1 MQENI
6 NLMSNI
12 YMQKKYSIKS
22 SFIAKW
28 KNSTCQYLNHKLRH
42 LKRHHHLR
50 GYLRLCQTTL
60 MDFIAKIVN
69 VYKQSSIFAKST
81 IIDEIVLNTALALF
95 TVQKTQFAIKHFF
108 SKCDQI
114 QSFLRIWSHLLTKS
128 FMENFIFCT
137 V

>member
-1 MQENI
+1 
-6 NLMSNI
+6 
-12 YMQKKYSIKS
+12 
-22 SFIAKW
+22 
-28 KNSTCQYLNHKLRH
+28 
-42 LKRHHHLR
+42 
-50 GYLRLCQTTL
+50 

-81 IIDEIVLNTALALF
+81 IIDELVLNTALALF
-95 TVQKTQFAIKHFF
+95 TVQKIQFAIKHFF